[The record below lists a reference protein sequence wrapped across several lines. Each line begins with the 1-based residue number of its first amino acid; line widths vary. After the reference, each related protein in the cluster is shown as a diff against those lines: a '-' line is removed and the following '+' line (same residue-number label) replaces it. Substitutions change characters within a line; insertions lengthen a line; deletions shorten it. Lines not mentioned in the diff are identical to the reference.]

1 MVQRESD
8 YAVRSSLLLVCF
20 FAVSLCLFRS
30 ASGEVSPAQDS
41 AQHGDIEVTASLDAA
56 EQSGRAAGAVKI
68 HARPEVVW
76 VLITDCAESLR
87 LVAGLELCQ
96 VLETAPDRSW
106 QLIRYVLNYSWFLPN
121 LSCVVRAT
129 YDPPS
134 KLTVERVSGDLRT
147 LKGTWDL
154 KREGDF
160 TVVRYSVD
168 LTTGFW
174 VPHWL
179 VLSALRHD
187 LPKMLRALR
196 ARAEAIERQKPKP

>member
-1 MVQRESD
+1 
-8 YAVRSSLLLVCF
+8 LTIG
-20 FAVSLCLFRS
+20 LFRS
-30 ASGEVSPAQDS
+30 ASGAVSPPQES
-41 AQHGDIEVTASLDAA
+41 AQHGDIEVTASLDAG

-68 HARPEVVW
+68 HASPRVVW
-76 VLITDCAESLR
+76 ALITDCAESLR
-87 LVAGLELCQ
+87 LVAGLEACK

-121 LSCVVRAT
+121 LTCVVRAT

-134 KLTVERVSGDLRT
+134 RLTVERISGDLRT

-154 KREGDF
+154 KSEGDF
-160 TVVRYSVD
+160 TVVHYSLD

-196 ARAEAIERQKPKP
+196 ARAEAVENQKPKA